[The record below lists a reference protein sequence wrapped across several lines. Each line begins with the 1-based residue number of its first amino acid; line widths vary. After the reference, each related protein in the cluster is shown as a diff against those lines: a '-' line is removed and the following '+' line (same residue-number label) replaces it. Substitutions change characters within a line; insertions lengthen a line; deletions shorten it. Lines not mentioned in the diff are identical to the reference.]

1 MKKHILKTLIIFI
14 VLILAPK
21 ANAQSIFV
29 SSSNVYVGDSFSA
42 GFTLTTA
49 AWDVSMT
56 ATGPVSGCSFHEVSD
71 SGTGYNTTKTFS
83 ANCTAT
89 GTGTINISIS
99 GNHTPDTS
107 DYSQPVSGNATVNVT
122 ERPYTPPS
130 GGGGG
135 GGNYTPQPATPKNT
149 NNFLS
154 SLEVSNCDLT
164 PKFNKDELNYS
175 CKDVTVDKVE
185 IKATAED
192 QKATVN
198 GIGIKN
204 IVSGDNKF
212 DISVVSESGDIRT
225 YKINVMKKNIPSTK
239 INKYVI
245 NETEINVNSET
256 TIIGVNKDTTSIDIK
271 VITDSNT
278 AKVKIIGN
286 EKLKPGLNLIEI
298 NVSDINCKDKKY
310 NIVVY
315 VPEYDAL
322 TPPITKL
329 DENNIINL
337 EKNSSYILSKDVLG
351 MIKDKLT
358 YNIVNKYNGVIASLE
373 INRSKI
379 LEEDYDLFFIFNK
392 NKVYTNIF
400 PGTKVKVF
408 LNSGYKLGEKIYIYE
423 IVDNK
428 YKLVNQMKIENMYA
442 EFETTESNE
451 YLITTDNK
459 STSKKMVNNSSAFT
473 ENFMIA
479 LLVMLLLLVFFL
491 IIKKG
496 NKKNKK
502 QKNNKEEEQQTNTTQ
517 DTQIVATTQEK
528 TMVTTTVED
537 NTEILTEEN
546 DKNV

>member
-1 MKKHILKTLIIFI
+1 MKKHILKALIIFI

-21 ANAQSIFV
+21 ENAQSIFV

-71 SGTGYNTTKTFS
+71 SGTGYNTTKKFS

-89 GTGTINISIS
+89 GIGTINISIS

-135 GGNYTPQPATPKNT
+135 NYTPQPATPKNT
-149 NNFLS
+149 NNFLK
-154 SLEVSNCDLT
+154 SLEVTNCTLN
-164 PKFNKDELNYS
+164 PKFDKNELNYS
-175 CKDVTVDKVE
+175 CKELTVDKVE
-185 IKATAED
+185 IKATAEES
-192 QKATVN
+192 KSTVN
-198 GIGIKN
+198 GTGVKN
-204 IVSGDNKF
+204 LVSGDNKF
-212 DISVVSESGDIRT
+212 EISVVSESGDVRKYTIT
-225 YKINVMKKNIPSTK
+225 VSKKNIPTTK
-239 INKYVI
+239 INKIVVDKADI
-245 NETEINVNSET
+245 EINSET
-256 TIIGVNKDTTSIDIK
+256 TIIGVKKGTTKIDIK
-271 VITDSNT
+271 AISDST
-278 AKVKIIGN
+278 SAKVKIAGN
-286 EKLKPGLNLIEI
+286 ENLKPGLNLVEI
-298 NVSDINCKDKKY
+298 NVSDVNCKEKTY
-310 NIVVY
+310 YVIVY
-315 VPEYDAL
+315 VPELETL
-322 TPPITKL
+322 TKPITKL

-400 PGTKVKVF
+400 HGTKVKVF
-408 LNSGYKLGEKIYIYE
+408 LNNGYKLGEKIYIYE

-428 YKLVNQMKIENMYA
+428 YKLLNQMKIENMYA

-479 LLVMLLLLVFFL
+479 LLVILLLLVLFL

-502 QKNNKEEEQQTNTTQ
+502 QKSNKEEQQTNITQ
-517 DTQIVATTQEK
+517 DTQIVATTQEE
-528 TMVTTTVED
+528 TTVTTTVEN

>member
-135 GGNYTPQPATPKNT
+135 NYTPQPATPKNT

-154 SLEVSNCDLT
+154 SLEVSNCELT

-278 AKVKIIGN
+278 AKVKIVGN

-322 TPPITKL
+322 TSPITKL

-428 YKLVNQMKIENMYA
+428 YKLVNQMKIEKMYA

-502 QKNNKEEEQQTNTTQ
+502 QKSNKEEEQQTNTTQ
-517 DTQIVATTQEK
+517 DTQIVATTQEE